1 MRELTSTPSRS
12 LVARWTML
20 AIAGSAA
27 LLATVYGRT
36 RPPPAIEP
44 ADPGG
49 SAVLAAYEAWS
60 EATEALRAGDEASAR
75 LALERASGIVA
86 RARALFHPYSGFHLV
101 VPRDACTGEPR
112 TLEAFWSELD
122 ELERTVARTRALILR
137 DGPLLRATSSSSA
150 CEAIRCGSV
159 PSEEARRRLRA
170 RCEEA
175 EATAARTLA
184 GRSSQAR

>member
-1 MRELTSTPSRS
+1 M
-12 LVARWTML
+12 VA
-20 AIAGSAA
+20 IVGSAA
-27 LLATVYGRT
+27 LLGIVYGRS
-36 RPPPAIEP
+36 RPPPAIDP

-49 SAVLAAYEAWS
+49 SAVLAGYEAWS
-60 EATEALRAGDEASAR
+60 GATEALRAGDEASAR

-86 RARALFHPYSGFHLV
+86 RARALFHPYSGLHLV

-112 TLEAFWSELD
+112 TVEAYQRELD
-122 ELERTVARTRALILR
+122 ELERAVTRTRALMLHDDR
-137 DGPLLRATSSSSA
+137 LLRSTSSRSP

-159 PSEEARRRLRA
+159 PSGEARRRLQA

-184 GRSSQAR
+184 GRSSHTW